1 MEFDLVRVAEHVHGH
16 LGWLAA
22 AALAHPAILL
32 RQRKRKAHLSVGL
45 ATLFVTV
52 TGGLGIWVYGPYR
65 DRIKQAIFLEAPA
78 VGFLFERKEHLAFGA
93 VVLAW
98 AGAAAYAMAFRAGG
112 PMQESMR
119 TFAYRAF
126 VASALLTVVVAIL
139 GTAVASFRSF

>member
-1 MEFDLVRVAEHVHGH
+1 MAFDLVRVAEHVHGH

-45 ATLFVTV
+45 ATLLVTV
-52 TGGLGIWVYGPYR
+52 TGGLGICVYGPYR
-65 DRIKQAIFLEAPA
+65 DRVKQAIFLEAPT

-112 PMQESMR
+112 SAQESLR

-126 VASALLTVVVAIL
+126 VASALLTVAVAIL
-139 GTAVASFRSF
+139 GTAVASYRSF